1 MMHRF
6 ETPATMDSA
15 SWTWHVIPL
24 LIVAAALSVVFMP
37 QGHAPAEAAA
47 LGMDADVEAT
57 RITQL
62 LVPSPQPG
70 ESEPELVVADLPQ
83 SY

>member
-1 MMHRF
+1 MMHRL
-6 ETPATMDSA
+6 ETRATMDSA

-24 LIVAAALSVVFMP
+24 LIVAAALSVVFTPMG
-37 QGHAPAEAAA
+37 QTPADAAA
-47 LGMDADVEAT
+47 AQAADMEVVSMA
-57 RITQL
+57 QL

-70 ESEPELVVADLPQ
+70 EGEPALTAADLPL